1 MKRTS
6 KQRIQEKNLSR
17 IFLARILFS
26 INAVLWLASGAY
38 YVYKMIEDKNGWT
51 SALVAFFF
59 IIAIFS
65 QLMAVRLLKQQG
77 SHIFLTLMLLM
88 GLNIFQAFF
97 GFQDFIFIII
107 ALLDVIIL
115 VNLIPLKGYFST

>member
-1 MKRTS
+1 MKRAYKRT
-6 KQRIQEKNLSR
+6 QEKNVSR
-17 IFLARILFS
+17 IFLARMLFS
-26 INAVLWLASGAY
+26 INAVLWLASGGY

-51 SALVAFFF
+51 SVMVAFFF
-59 IIAIFS
+59 LVAALS
-65 QLMAVRLLKQQG
+65 HLMAVRILNQQG
-77 SHIFLTLMLLM
+77 NHIFLTLVLLM

-115 VNLIPLKGYFST
+115 VNLIPLKGYYTT

>member
-6 KQRIQEKNLSR
+6 KQRAQEKNLSR

-65 QLMAVRLLKQQG
+65 HLMAVRLLKQQG

-115 VNLIPLKGYFST
+115 VNLMPLKGYFAT